1 MPGLSPLVVAVV
13 ATVLAL
19 GASSWWFGVHRR
31 RLAETRAGIQA
42 LAGMKWREC
51 AGLVLQAMEE
61 KGYKELP
68 SSRQPGDGGAEFLL
82 VKGDER
88 CLLGYKHGTAYRL
101 GEANVRDFANG
112 VQLQGATSGMLVTL
126 GTAEGYAR
134 DLARRYGV
142 DLTDGTT
149 LWPQVE
155 PFAPPQMVVAIREQA
170 ADEIRKGQ
178 RLGIASS
185 VVLGL
190 VVFAAGSLL
199 QPGEPELPAP
209 VAAPASAPAS
219 PAAPAEPAVGTDAP
233 AETVATAAP
242 ATPEPSRFTDE
253 ASRQADEALRELKEV
268 AALTE
273 QERIQRRLAAA
284 SAVAELEQADTAAW
298 STQSTLVI
306 RMARPDGI
314 DLGLV
319 NEACAVL
326 VQYEELRYSRLQ
338 LEPPAGSTAPV
349 RWRQCQ

>member
-1 MPGLSPLVVAVV
+1 MFGLSPAVV
-13 ATVLAL
+13 AIAVTILAL

-112 VQLQGATSGMLVTL
+112 VQLQGATTGMLVTL
-126 GTAEGYAR
+126 GSAEGFAR

-142 DLTDGTT
+142 DLTDGTS

-170 ADEIRKGQ
+170 AGEIRKGQ
-178 RLGIASS
+178 RMGIVAS
-185 VVLGL
+185 LGL
-190 VVFAAGSLL
+190 GLLVFAAGVLV
-199 QPGEPELPAP
+199 QPADHTPQPMTP
-209 VAAPASAPAS
+209 VAAPAAAPAPEAPAARS
-219 PAAPAEPAVGTDAP
+219 AEASPPAAPAE
-233 AETVATAAP
+233 AAP
-242 ATPEPSRFTDE
+242 RFQDD
-253 ASRQADEALRELKEV
+253 ASRQADEALRELREV

-284 SAVAELEQADTAAW
+284 SAVAALEQADSAAW

-306 RMARPDGI
+306 RMARADGI
-314 DLGLV
+314 DSGLV
-319 NEACAVL
+319 NEACAIL
-326 VQYEELRYSRLQ
+326 VEYEELRYSRLQ
-338 LEPPAGSTAPV
+338 LEPPADSTAPV